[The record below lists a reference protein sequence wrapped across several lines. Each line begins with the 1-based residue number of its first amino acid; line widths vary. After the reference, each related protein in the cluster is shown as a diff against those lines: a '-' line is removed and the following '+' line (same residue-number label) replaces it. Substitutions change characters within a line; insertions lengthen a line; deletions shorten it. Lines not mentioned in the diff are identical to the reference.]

1 MYIGR
6 LLGIQILKLVV
17 YVGCLCYYWAYV
29 GTSTNIYI
37 YINRY
42 YYTYT
47 QRQMYIYTYIHIH
60 INHPKQIASPSL
72 SEMIYVH
79 LFSDVSHSQDVTGK

>member
-1 MYIGR
+1 MLGVCAIIGR
-6 LLGIQILKLVV
+6 MLGRPQI
-17 YVGCLCYYWAYV
+17 Y
-29 GTSTNIYI
+29 IYI

-47 QRQMYIYTYIHIH
+47 QRQMYIYTYIYIHIH